1 MIGKHRLRIAVIDGM
16 GGGLGG
22 QIVARLRERL
32 SDSLEIIAL
41 GSNSMA
47 TSRMLQN
54 GAHRGATG
62 ENAVRVMVP
71 QADLIAGPL
80 GIMMPNAMMGEIT
93 PMMAEAIGLAQGRK
107 YLLPVNQ
114 SHFHLIGTQ
123 NLPMSDLVDELIQRI
138 EEEVRRY
145 DEEKSI

>member
-1 MIGKHRLRIAVIDGM
+1 MIGKRKLQIAVIDGM

-22 QIVARLRERL
+22 QIVARLKERL
-32 SDSLEIIAL
+32 ADSVEIIAL

-62 ENAVRVMVP
+62 ENAVRVTIPHV
-71 QADLIAGPL
+71 DLIAGPL
-80 GIMMPNAMMGEIT
+80 GIMLPNAMMGEIT
-93 PMMAEAIGLAQGRK
+93 PLMAETVGLARGKK

-114 SHFHLIGTQ
+114 SHFQLVGMQ
-123 NLPMSDLVDELIQRI
+123 NLPMSELVDELIQRI
-138 EEEVRRY
+138 EDEVRRSH
-145 DEEKSI
+145 EEKSL